1 MVIFMVMIRRFRLSG
16 RLSVTLCLAML
27 GATGSASAQDD
38 RHGFYVGIET
48 GVSIASTVTSSLS
61 GVNHPTRCDRL
72 LYPASVSPPTSDPA
86 CVNNIAQQLTSNEF
100 EAGAGFVSSLSFG
113 YMAGKLRFEV
123 EYLNRY
129 HGNDTAAL
137 GATSNVSLQ
146 GKNTEWSS
154 EEPPYEGIRDYNAH
168 QLFAN
173 AYYDFVND
181 SRWTPYAGA
190 GIGWARTSLRYFN
203 RFVRKPDAEYLQIA
217 FDPDWPDEAKRAA
230 AGTVSFIDMPVR
242 QNVFGVQLMTGI
254 DYALTDRA
262 SVGAKARWATFG
274 SLSKEATFNLI
285 RSHAP
290 VQADGVTPFDSNLE
304 FGGLAYYTVTVN
316 LKCRL

>member
-16 RLSVTLCLAML
+16 RLSVVLCLAML
-27 GATGSASAQDD
+27 GAAGSASAQDD

-48 GVSIASTVTSSLS
+48 GVSIASTVTFSLS

-113 YMAGKLRFEV
+113 YMAGKPRFEV

-146 GKNTEWSS
+146 GKNTEWSNDD
-154 EEPPYEGIRDYNAH
+154 PPREGIRDYKAH
-168 QLFAN
+168 QVFAN

-181 SRWTPYAGA
+181 SPWTPYAGV
-190 GIGWARTSLRYFN
+190 GLGWARTSLRYFN
-203 RFVRKPDAEYLQIA
+203 GFVRKPDAEYLQIA
-217 FDPDWPDEAKRAA
+217 FDPDWPEAAKRAA
-230 AGTVSFIDMPVR
+230 AGTVSYIDTAASK
-242 QNVFGVQLMTGI
+242 NVFGFQLMAGV
-254 DYALTDRA
+254 DYALTKRV
-262 SVGAKARWATFG
+262 SIGAKARWAAFDT
-274 SLSKEATFNLI
+274 LSHDATWNLI

-304 FGGLAYYTVTVN
+304 FGGLRYMAVTVK
-316 LKCRL
+316 LKYRF